1 MMKRS
6 DEPWRRPIEI
16 AHLPPLTARI
26 VQTRITVRAP
36 VPASGQDRGAPRRR
50 RDGTLESC

>member
-1 MMKRS
+1 MKRS

-16 AHLPPLTARI
+16 AHLPPLTARV

-36 VPASGQDRGAPRRR
+36 IPASAQDRRAARRR
-50 RDGTLESC
+50 GDGTLESC